1 MQQAQAAG
9 AAPMPGAAL
18 PGTMATPV
26 GASMAPPMGQPMA
39 PPMGQPM
46 APPMNAPMASPYGQP
61 MSVKHQMKA
70 QNKALKRQQ
79 KAQ

>member
-26 GASMAPPMGQPMA
+26 GASMA

>member
-39 PPMGQPM
+39 PPM
-46 APPMNAPMASPYGQP
+46 ASPYGQP

-70 QNKALKRQQ
+70 QNKAMKRQQ

>member
-18 PGTMATPV
+18 PGTMAMPV
-26 GASMAPPMGQPMA
+26 GASMA

-70 QNKALKRQQ
+70 QNKAMKRQQ